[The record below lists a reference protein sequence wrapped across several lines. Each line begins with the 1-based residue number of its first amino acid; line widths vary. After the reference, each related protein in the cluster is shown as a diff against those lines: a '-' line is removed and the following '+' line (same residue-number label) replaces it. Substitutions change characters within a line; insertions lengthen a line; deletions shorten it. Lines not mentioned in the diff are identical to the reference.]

1 MTFDSGILLTVQR
14 CMRTTVFCS
23 GKRLETTQ
31 HFIDGELV
39 KSVLYETIYE
49 HLLSVKS
56 RVQSVVYNMLPCMLK
71 LLIHTYICICI
82 ENVSRKKARHTHCS
96 LGVCRLAGKIYMQ
109 QIIASLLSVQN
120 SRVLCGNTLSV

>member
-14 CMRTTVFCS
+14 CMRATVFCS

-39 KSVLYETIYE
+39 RSVLYETIYE

-82 ENVSRKKARHTHCS
+82 ENVSRKKSQAHP
-96 LGVCRLAGKIYMQ
+96 
-109 QIIASLLSVQN
+109 LLSW
-120 SRVLCGNTLSV
+120 SL